1 VRADQLVL
9 DRGLARSK
17 SEAQALILAGAI
29 HLDHDDGRRLT
40 AGMRLDP
47 GVALSRA
54 EGPSWASRG
63 GDKLAGALD
72 AFGLDPS
79 GSVCLDAGASTG
91 GFTDV
96 LLSRGAHR
104 VYAVDVGHGQLLP
117 RLADDPRVVVMDR
130 INLRT
135 LAALPEPID
144 LATLDLSFI
153 SLRLV
158 LPAVRELLAPSGVV
172 VALVKPQFEAGKAD
186 VPHGGVV
193 RDPAVHRRVLQGVA
207 ADAAAA
213 GLRAVDLVG
222 SSVTG
227 REGNRE
233 FLARLAIGDGGEGPG
248 DAHSAW
254 DMKVESVLS

>member
-1 VRADQLVL
+1 M
-9 DRGLARSK
+9 
-17 SEAQALILAGAI
+17 
-29 HLDHDDGRRLT
+29 T
-40 AGMRLDP
+40 AGMRLAPD
-47 GVALSRA
+47 VALSRA

-72 AFGLDPS
+72 AFGLDPA
-79 GSVCLDAGASTG
+79 GLVCLDAGASTG

-96 LLSRGAHR
+96 LLSRGAQR

-117 RLADDPRVVVMDR
+117 RLAGDPRVVVMDR
-130 INLRT
+130 TNLRT
-135 LAALPEPID
+135 LTALPEPID

-158 LPAVRELLAPSGVV
+158 LPAVRGLLAPSGVV

-186 VPHGGVV
+186 VPRGGVI
-193 RDPAVHRRVLQGVA
+193 RDPAVHRRVLLGVA

-213 GLRAVDLVG
+213 GLRALNLVA

-227 REGNRE
+227 RDGNRE
-233 FLARLAIGDGGEGPG
+233 FLALLAIRDGGEAPAVR
-248 DAHSAW
+248 DPAW
-254 DMKVESVLS
+254 DTKVESVLS